1 MIFVFISNE
10 IYFFIRVCQDTIS
23 LTFATICIDR
33 IQLPF
38 ISRVQPF
45 RSLFAKE
52 TMMTDQTT
60 VVIYFLFLVAYFQLW
75 IISTNGCSKMKYI
88 NPPEIEQLDEDN
100 VSLSKEVRSSIG
112 KGIDSLIGR
121 QLQNIDEIESQT
133 KMQKA
138 VEGLMG
144 YAIANPCIVLRIIDA
159 NLTRMY
165 TQISNLQII

>member
-1 MIFVFISNE
+1 
-10 IYFFIRVCQDTIS
+10 
-23 LTFATICIDR
+23 
-33 IQLPF
+33 
-38 ISRVQPF
+38 
-45 RSLFAKE
+45 
-52 TMMTDQTT
+52 
-60 VVIYFLFLVAYFQLW
+60 
-75 IISTNGCSKMKYI
+75 MKYI

-121 QLQNIDEIESQT
+121 QLQNIDEIESQN

-138 VEGLMG
+138 IEGLMG

-165 TQISNLQII
+165 TQISNLVQILFVSLRYLIIIIYD